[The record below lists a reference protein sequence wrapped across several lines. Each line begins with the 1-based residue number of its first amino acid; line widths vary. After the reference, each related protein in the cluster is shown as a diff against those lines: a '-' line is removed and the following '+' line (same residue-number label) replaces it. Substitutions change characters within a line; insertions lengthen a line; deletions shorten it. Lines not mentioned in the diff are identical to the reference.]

1 MTPTEKKYS
10 KYVGNMYWALDRRWS
25 TDEGE
30 YINTYDMIMITG
42 IQRKY
47 SEAGNYVFK
56 IDVLKY
62 ANEDEDPRHRN
73 FNFKCAQF
81 IDVLDNPTVWTKF
94 IPVTDGNLP
103 DDNGKIST

>member
-10 KYVGNMYWALDRRWS
+10 KYVGNMYWSLDRHWS

-42 IQRKY
+42 IKRKY
-47 SEAGNYVFK
+47 GEAGNYVFK
-56 IDVLKY
+56 VDVIKY
-62 ANEDEDPRHRN
+62 ARDDERPEHRN
-73 FNFKCAQF
+73 FNFKCADF
-81 IDVLDNPTVWTKF
+81 LHNLDNPTVWTKF

-103 DDNGKIST
+103 DDNGKVST